1 MSPNSLIVIYLFV
14 ISLCLACR
22 EFQDEF
28 PVKTGLD
35 QIDNFREIFEGK
47 RIGIIANKTA
57 INQKGRFI
65 TDIFSQV
72 PEFDLKVLFGPEHGF
87 DGKIAAGHNISD
99 TTDHE
104 LDIPIYSL
112 YGETRKPTPEMLNDI
127 DILVFDIQDIGARFY
142 TYIYTMSLAMEA
154 AAENDIDF
162 VILDR
167 PNPLNGLTIEGNLL
181 EPDFA
186 TFVGLYPI
194 PVRHGMTVG
203 ELAMMIDGEGWL
215 NNGIGAN
222 PTVIKIQGWRREMW
236 FDETGLTFI
245 PPSPN
250 IPTLA
255 VAIAYPGMCL
265 FEGTNIS
272 EGRGTY
278 NPFLRI
284 GAPWFTMESFSH
296 INQTIHMKGVHFG
309 PIRFTPV
316 SIPAMAPT
324 PKHQDLV
331 CNGLSINVSDRNIYN
346 SYLTGI
352 ALVKYLYEAKKERF
366 TWRERHFDRLCGTD
380 KIRKFIL
387 EGRPVEEIEN
397 WISGQVESFRIKRK
411 KYLIY

>member
-1 MSPNSLIVIYLFV
+1 MNPNSVIVICLFI

-22 EFQDEF
+22 EFQDEI

-35 QIDNFREIFEGK
+35 QIENFREIFEGK

-57 INQKGRFI
+57 INQKGQFI
-65 TDIFSQV
+65 SDVFSQV
-72 PEFDLKVLFGPEHGF
+72 PGFDLKALFGPEHGF
-87 DGKIAAGHNISD
+87 DGKIAAGHSISD

-104 LDIPIYSL
+104 LDIPIFSL

-154 AAENDIDF
+154 AAENDIEF

-167 PNPLNGLTIEGNLL
+167 PNPLNGLKIEGNLL

-203 ELAMMIDGEGWL
+203 ELAMMIDGERWL
-215 NNGIGAN
+215 KNGISAN
-222 PTVIKIQGWRREMW
+222 PTVVKMQGWRREMW

-250 IPTLA
+250 IPSLA
-255 VAIAYPGMCL
+255 VAISYPGMCF

-296 INQTIHMKGVHFG
+296 VNQTIPMQGVHFG
-309 PIRFTPV
+309 PIRFTPI

-352 ALVKYLYEAKKERF
+352 ALIKYLYEANKERF
-366 TWRERHFDRLCGTD
+366 TWHERHFDRLCGTD
-380 KIRKFIL
+380 KIRKYIL

-397 WISGQVESFRIKRK
+397 WMSGQVESFRTERK

>member
-1 MSPNSLIVIYLFV
+1 MSPNGLILIYFLI
-14 ISLCLACR
+14 ISLCFTCR
-22 EFQDEF
+22 VSQEDF

-35 QIDNFREIFEGK
+35 QIVNFHNIFEGK
-47 RIGIIANKTA
+47 RIGIIANRTA
-57 INQKGRFI
+57 VNQKGQFI
-65 TDIFSQV
+65 TDVFSQT
-72 PEFDLKVLFGPEHGF
+72 PGFDLKAVFGPEHGF
-87 DGKIAAGHNISD
+87 DGKAAAGHSIGDTSD
-99 TTDHE
+99 PE

-127 DILVFDIQDIGARFY
+127 DILVFDIQDIGTRFY

-154 AAENDIDF
+154 AAEKGIDF

-167 PNPLNGLTIEGNLL
+167 PNPLNGLSIEGNLL

-203 ELAMMIDGEGWL
+203 ELAMMIDGERWL
-215 NNGIGAN
+215 TDGIRAN
-222 PTVIKIQGWRREMW
+222 PIVIKMHGWRREMW

-250 IPTLA
+250 IPSLD
-255 VAIAYPGMCL
+255 VAITYPGMCL

-284 GAPWFTMESFSH
+284 GAPWFTLESFSH
-296 INQTIHMKGVHFG
+296 VNQAIHMKGVHFG
-309 PIRFTPV
+309 PISFTPL

-324 PKHQDLV
+324 PKHQDLL

-352 ALVKYLYEAKKERF
+352 ALVKYLYEANKERF
-366 TWRERHFDRLCGTD
+366 TWHERHFDRLCGTD
-380 KIRKFIL
+380 KIRKYIQ
-387 EGRPVEEIEN
+387 EGRPVEKIEN
-397 WISGQVESFRIKRK
+397 WISQQVEVFRAKRQ